1 MKKEYKTPVSEKIV
15 FDYTNT
21 VVASGSTEKN
31 QTKIDVCLVIKP
43 TPCGIG
49 VNDQDKCKR

>member
-21 VVASGSTEKN
+21 VVASGSTEKAMI
-31 QTKIDVCLVIKP
+31 KGEKCLKP
-43 TPCGIG
+43 TPCGG
-49 VNDQDKCKR
+49 SVNDQLKCKR